1 MDKRTYFGIKS
12 IKGFYDVKEIRIP
25 EEIENKVSE
34 FDFILQDTQFEDF
47 VSASN
52 NIYVHGKVEVM
63 TDFYDGDNNAVMM
76 NGWRLLYF
84 SKWGGDYFIGLQ
96 DRFGKEKKIK
106 TNGPVNIDYKIEKN
120 IYIHD
125 SLNIARDFT
134 KKYISIEHYAFV
146 NAKFDE
152 FSNPNCERTPSQIEY
167 IIIRIHE
174 FTNTYLTIYSFLKKE
189 SAPQKMIDELNSLYD
204 NKINRFFRFGIKF
217 DE

>member
-106 TNGPVNIDYKIEKN
+106 TNGPVNIDYKIEKP

-134 KKYISIEHYAFV
+134 SKYLSFEHYAFMTKSV
-146 NAKFDE
+146 DLPDAYR
-152 FSNPNCERTPSQIEY
+152 ERKPSEITSIANQI
-167 IIIRIHE
+167 IE
-174 FTNTYLTIYSFLKKE
+174 FTNDYLETYSFLKKE
-189 SAPQKMIDELNSLYD
+189 SAPQKMINEINSLYD
-204 NKINRFFRFGIKF
+204 NKINKFFKFGIKF